1 MSSLAREER
10 LALFE
15 EGFGLVCEAVER
27 FSMKYPLL
35 EGQPVLR
42 VGMDTLIRWTSRYN
56 PEQGPFSNYL
66 RASLRHDFKKLE
78 RQVARFSELARRD
91 EDGEL
96 VEFDPPAQVIQ
107 QGEFADA
114 TLAGL
119 EGPGYTDE
127 EREAVWSVYRELEAK
142 DPDLA
147 LVFRLGF
154 EEGLSLQEIGHKMGY
169 SPSTA
174 WRRKQAARK
183 LARQIFRDMGL
194 YDRPI
199 YRRDWGP
206 DMVDRSL
213 LRPYE
218 EMPDRQFP
226 PGWKRHFLADETRH
240 R

>member
-1 MSSLAREER
+1 MNSSREKR
-10 LALFE
+10 LALFR
-15 EGFGLVCEAVER
+15 EGLEYVCEAVER
-27 FSMKYPLL
+27 FSRKHHG
-35 EGQPVLR
+35 EGELQALR
-42 VGMDTLIRWTSRYN
+42 VGMDRLIHCTARYN
-56 PEQGPFSNYL
+56 PEQGPFANYL
-66 RASLRHDFKKLE
+66 RASLRYDFKKLE
-78 RQVARFSELARRD
+78 RWVARFSELARRD
-91 EDGEL
+91 EEGEL
-96 VEFDPPAQVIQ
+96 VEYDPPAQVIQ

-127 EREAVWSVYRELEAK
+127 ERDAVWSVYRELEAK
-142 DPDLA
+142 DPELA

-154 EEGLSLQEIGHKMGY
+154 EEGVSLQEIGHKMGY

-174 WRRKQAARK
+174 WRRKKEARR

-206 DMVDRSL
+206 DMVDHSL

-226 PGWKRHFLADETRH
+226 PGWKRHFLPDENRH

>member
-42 VGMDTLIRWTSRYN
+42 VGMDTLIRCTSRYN
-56 PEQGPFSNYL
+56 PEQGPFANYL
-66 RASLRHDFKKLE
+66 RASLRHDFKKLKI
-78 RQVARFSELARRD
+78 QVARFSELARRD

-96 VEFDPPAQVIQ
+96 VEYDPPAQFQ
-107 QGEFADA
+107 SGGDA

-127 EREAVWSVYRELEAK
+127 ERAAVWSVYQKLEEM
-142 DPDLA
+142 DPQLA

-174 WRRKQAARK
+174 WRRKKKARR

-206 DMVDRSL
+206 DMVDRGL

-218 EMPDRQFP
+218 EMHDRQFP
-226 PGWKRHFLADETRH
+226 PGWKRHFLPDDN
-240 R
+240 